1 MKYDAGF
8 IGAGNMGLALL
19 TAVGKTGAKIGV
31 TDHHPEKEQAAKDL
45 ANAAAEPL
53 LTLVKESRF
62 LFLGVKP
69 YAVEA
74 LCREISPVLPEE
86 TVLVSMAAGRTV
98 AEVQAAASHKKVV
111 RILPNTPVSVGAGVT
126 VYCKSEDVT
135 PDEEE
140 ALRALLKESG
150 AVDPLPENKM
160 DAASALSGSSPAFVY
175 LFAEALADG
184 AVAAGLPRDKADFYA
199 AKTLEGAAAL
209 LLSSGRHPGKL
220 KDEVCSPGGSTI
232 EGVRTLSRG
241 GFQGL
246 VADAVVDTYEKAKK
260 L

>member
-1 MKYDAGF
+1 MRYDASF

-19 TAVGKTGAKIGV
+19 LAAAKTGAKLGV
-31 TDHHPEKEQAAKDL
+31 CDHQESHL
-45 ANAAAEPL
+45 AAARAAGAEVGDAE
-53 LTLVKESRF
+53 TLAANSRF

-74 LCREISPVLPEE
+74 LCRELAPCLSPE
-86 TVLVSMAAGRTV
+86 TVLVTMAAGKT
-98 AEVQAAASHKKVV
+98 AGAIAAAAGHDKVI
-111 RILPNTPVSVGAGVT
+111 RIMPNTPVAVGAGLT
-126 VYCKSEDVT
+126 VYCKTDAVT
-135 PDEEE
+135 DDEER
-140 ALRALLKESG
+140 AFLALLRESG
-150 AVDPLPENKM
+150 AVEPLPENKI

-184 AVAAGLPRDKADFYA
+184 AVAAGLPRDKADRFA
-199 AKTLEGAAAL
+199 ALTLRGAAAL
-209 LLSSGRHPGKL
+209 LLESGKHPGKL

-232 EGVRTLSRG
+232 EGVRALARG

-246 VADAVVDTYEKAKK
+246 VADAVVDTFEKAKN